1 MPFSKGDPNINRA
14 GRPKKGESL
23 PDLLEKILAENK
35 DGSEFDK
42 REALCRKMMELA
54 FDGESWALREVFD
67 RLYGKPKQVVDQT
80 TRQVSVVID
89 GEDAESLT

>member
-1 MPFSKGDPNINRA
+1 MPFSKNDPNINRA

-23 PDLLEKILAENK
+23 PDLLEKILAEQAGGA
-35 DGSEFDK
+35 DFDK
-42 REALCRKMMELA
+42 REALCRKMIKLA

-80 TRQVSVVID
+80 TRNVAVNIS
-89 GEDAESLT
+89 GEDADSVV